1 MVEHEYVFSSS
12 LTGELL
18 LFRTLWNNSSDNMF
32 IVAIDS
38 DGDFVTEACNT
49 ALEKTFHLEKHQMD
63 GIKLKDI
70 FDDAAFKMI
79 SDNYTKCIAL
89 NKPITY
95 NESAIIDHTGE
106 RFWNTTILPVMDE
119 DSGNVR
125 IFGISR
131 EFTQLK
137 NAEKE
142 LQKVNE
148 TLDKQV
154 KKRTKELEKANK
166 QLKRLSTIDD
176 LTELPNRRY
185 FEEYFQ
191 MNWEVAKQQSS
202 AISLVMCDIDYFK
215 KINDTHGHLVGDLV
229 LKEIAKAIQLSS
241 PKKIDFVAR
250 YGGEEFIIVL
260 CDTDQTVAYQ
270 LCTIIQDNLKNIH
283 HNCVQ
288 DIALAPI
295 TMSFGISRTIPKH
308 EDDPEQLIRDA
319 DNALYKA
326 KNSGRNC
333 IITALV

>member
-1 MVEHEYVFSSS
+1 MVEHEYILSSS

-49 ALEKTFHLEKHQMD
+49 ALEKTFHLEKHQMN
-63 GIKLKDI
+63 GKKLKDI
-70 FDDAAFKMI
+70 FDDVTFKMI
-79 SDNYTKCIAL
+79 FDNYTKCIAL

-106 RFWNTTILPVMDE
+106 RFWNTTILPVIDE
-119 DSGNVR
+119 KSGRVR

-137 NAEKE
+137 IAEKK
-142 LQKVNE
+142 LQKINE

-154 KKRTKELEKANK
+154 KKRTKALEKANK
-166 QLKRLSTIDD
+166 QLKRLSTMDD

-191 MNWEVAKQQSS
+191 TNWEVAKKQKT

-215 KINDTHGHLVGDLV
+215 KINDTHGHLVGDRV
-229 LKEIAKAIQLSS
+229 LKEIAKTIQLSS
-241 PKKIDFVAR
+241 SKRNFVAR

-260 CDTDQTVAYQ
+260 CDTYLEMAYQ
-270 LCTIIQDNLKNIH
+270 LCTMIQDNLKNIH
-283 HNCVQ
+283 HNFVQ
-288 DIALAPI
+288 DVALAPI

-308 EDDPEQLIRDA
+308 EDDPEQLIRHA
-319 DNALYKA
+319 DNALYEA

-333 IITALV
+333 IITSLV